1 MSQKLQMGLGAHA
14 SSTRAK
20 LIMALVD
27 YVRAIDYVAHMIR
40 YVFTVT
46 NIMSYYGNSQYYNVI
61 LNVIIHLVVGAE
73 I

>member
-1 MSQKLQMGLGAHA
+1 MSQKLQMGVGAQA

-27 YVRAIDYVAHMIR
+27 YVRAIDYVGHMIR
-40 YVFTVT
+40 YVLMYITYCVIIVTVNT
-46 NIMSYYGNSQYYNVI
+46 NLI
-61 LNVIIHLVVGAE
+61 LNLIIHLVVGTE